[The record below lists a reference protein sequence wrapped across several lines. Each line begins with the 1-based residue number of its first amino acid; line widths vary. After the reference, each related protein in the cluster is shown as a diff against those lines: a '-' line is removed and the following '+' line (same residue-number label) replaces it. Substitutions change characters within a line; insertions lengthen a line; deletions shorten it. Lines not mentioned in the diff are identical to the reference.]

1 MTSARLVQTAK
12 RVKYDDS
19 NVRERNVRFSEIRV
33 GGLTGA
39 EVQTCIEQKAQ
50 MDELDRNERMREE
63 TKNR

>member
-1 MTSARLVQTAK
+1 MTSARLVQTLK

-39 EVQTCIEQKAQ
+39 EVQTCIEQEAQ